1 LKTPAVFSW
10 SQFPLKNKKPD
21 RPFSQ
26 GNPAIP
32 LEKLFAG
39 PEAFRLPI
47 TRDLALSRDK
57 RKNPQKEY
65 SGSPEGAIFEFF
77 KKSLA

>member
-1 LKTPAVFSW
+1 MNIILLIKKAESP
-10 SQFPLKNKKPD
+10 FP
-21 RPFSQ
+21 Q

-39 PEAFRLPI
+39 PAAFRLPI

-57 RKNPQKEY
+57 RKTLKRNIPV
-65 SGSPEGAIFEFF
+65 SPKVLFRVF

>member
-1 LKTPAVFSW
+1 LKTPTIFSW
-10 SQFPLKNKKPD
+10 AQFSIRNKKPD
-21 RPFSQ
+21 RPFPQ

-47 TRDLALSRDK
+47 TQDLALSRDK
-57 RKNPQKEY
+57 RKTLKREY
-65 SGSPEGAIFEFF
+65 SGSPEGAIFEFSE
-77 KKSLA
+77 KSLV

>member
-1 LKTPAVFSW
+1 MALYPRQPGHPAV
-10 SQFPLKNKKPD
+10 QP
-21 RPFSQ
+21 
-26 GNPAIP
+26 
-32 LEKLFAG
+32 AG

-65 SGSPEGAIFEFF
+65 AGSPEGFNFEF
-77 KKSLA
+77 S

>member
-1 LKTPAVFSW
+1 MPSTLHD
-10 SQFPLKNKKPD
+10 D
-21 RPFSQ
+21 RITLLPKATRPSAS
-26 GNPAIP
+26 G
-32 LEKLFAG
+32 G

-65 SGSPEGAIFEFF
+65 SGSPEGAIFEFSE
-77 KKSLA
+77 KPLALPI